1 MAKVSVEVSV
11 SKKNG
16 KKSKTVNSAKVDDV
30 QKEPPR
36 CAIALGAI
44 IGCINNVSFWLCV
57 FFMVLVQGND
67 GAKTEKVYNE
77 ALVGFCIV
85 LGLCLPIYV
94 LDLVVTLH
102 GMLACLT
109 F

>member
-1 MAKVSVEVSV
+1 MSSVKDSV
-11 SKKNG
+11 SKKND
-16 KKSKTVNSAKVDDV
+16 KKSETVNSAKVNDA

-36 CAIALGAI
+36 GAIALGAI

-67 GAKTEKVYNE
+67 GAKTENSYNE
-77 ALVGFCIV
+77 ALIGFCIV
-85 LGLCLPIYV
+85 LGLCLPIHV
-94 LDLVVTLH
+94 LDLAVTLH